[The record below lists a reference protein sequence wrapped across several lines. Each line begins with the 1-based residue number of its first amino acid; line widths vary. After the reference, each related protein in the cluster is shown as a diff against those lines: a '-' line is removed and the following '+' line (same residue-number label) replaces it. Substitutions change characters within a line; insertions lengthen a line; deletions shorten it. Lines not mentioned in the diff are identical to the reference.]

1 MHFMIFIHFSYG
13 VGFRSFFERGIIIKT
28 KSFKIMS
35 KKFGNIPS
43 YRLYGIAYTVI
54 SYHWYA

>member
-54 SYHWYA
+54 SYH